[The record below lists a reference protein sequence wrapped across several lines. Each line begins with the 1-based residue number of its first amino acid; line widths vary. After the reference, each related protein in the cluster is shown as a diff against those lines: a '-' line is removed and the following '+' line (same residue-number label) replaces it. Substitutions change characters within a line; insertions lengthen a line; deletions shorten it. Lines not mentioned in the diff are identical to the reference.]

1 MSQVFISYSRRDQTD
16 VSLLAQKLEDAG
28 HKIWLD
34 RSAIQ
39 GGAKWQEEIVRG
51 IERANVFMIVLSP
64 QSVESENVERELGL
78 AHVTRKRIL
87 PVMLQRVTV
96 PPRLQYALAGLE
108 IIDVSAENVT
118 AGSQRV
124 LQAIASTGARAGVV
138 YLNTL
143 WADKLPD
150 LRLLIYVLFLVGGL
164 LKSRWVPI
172 GALILILIAV
182 RTGVW
187 AFRRIYLYP
196 RLRTSG
202 IVLSTELKGFTK
214 DPFRIVS
221 EWRDPET
228 GRLYKFYSEAVPS
241 DHLRLVDRTIP
252 VIVDPRNFK
261 RYRMDLSF
269 LPHPPREPRGS
280 LVLSEPD
287 DVASNIEGYLVR
299 NIFLSHSEQDSK
311 VVGLLAQ
318 RLEAVGHTVWRTKR
332 AKGGD
337 LPYEE
342 QVIEGIAGAGLF
354 LLVLSPASVESTRV
368 RSELDLAV
376 AKGRRIITA
385 ALCRTTVP
393 QDVDYALASVQHVD
407 LSEDFEL
414 GLMRLID
421 TLRSAKPKKTVV
433 PETTRAALA
442 AWLVSW
448 RKDDLDKLKDR
459 GTLLLTEYEGFVEN
473 AGDKGHRNAIRI
485 LSQWRDPVSHERY
498 RFRSS
503 WIACEP
509 EHIRTK
515 IIPVYVDPN
524 NLRRYSVDLSFLPE
538 DQRREVPKRAPLMR
552 RLRKRLLRADNPIG
566 EEASSA
572 ALLLREQ
579 KDVDSNRVFVSYSS
593 ENRDKACLLIERLE
607 GAGYDVVNRS
617 ETDGTRLSG
626 EESTR
631 RISLARTLL
640 IVVPSASARD
650 LASTVLE
657 LRHAYALN
665 KRIIPVT
672 FSDYEIPPSMQL
684 SLAGLQCV
692 DLRRDF
698 ESGIRVL
705 LNALPSRKSGQ
716 APAPDHPKRVS
727 PSLSGGSVRRLV
739 SSATTGAFSWA
750 LGFTLSIVWL
760 DRGSAMPGLIRIAP
774 AMALAYGS
782 VIGGIFYRRRMNIG
796 RLLLV
801 AFVSLVL
808 FPVAVALFAP
818 GHAINSG
825 RDTLALM
832 LTPVL
837 GTSAFIGT
845 KIIYVAVFNYR
856 LKKRGKLILTEYKGS
871 GMSQWRDP
879 VTDEVHTFVR
889 GYSGILSK
897 PIRSTTIAVFM
908 DPANPSDYYMDLSYS
923 PRSKK

>member
-1 MSQVFISYSRRDQTD
+1 
-16 VSLLAQKLEDAG
+16 
-28 HKIWLD
+28 
-34 RSAIQ
+34 
-39 GGAKWQEEIVRG
+39 
-51 IERANVFMIVLSP
+51 
-64 QSVESENVERELGL
+64 
-78 AHVTRKRIL
+78 
-87 PVMLQRVTV
+87 MLQRVTV
-96 PPRLQYALAGLE
+96 PPRLQYAVAQLE
-108 IIDVSAENVT
+108 IIDVSAEDIE
-118 AGSQRV
+118 ARSQRV

-138 YLNTL
+138 YLNSL
-143 WADKLPD
+143 WVDKLPD
-150 LRLLIYVLFLVGGL
+150 LRLLIYVLFLLGGL
-164 LKSRWVPI
+164 WKSRWVPI

-187 AFRRIYLYP
+187 AFGRIFIYP

-261 RYRMDLSF
+261 RYRMDLSS

-287 DVASNIEGYLVR
+287 DVASNIEGYLAR

-311 VVGLLAQ
+311 VADLLVQ
-318 RLEAVGHTVWRTKR
+318 KLEAVGHTVWHTKG

-337 LPYEE
+337 LSYEK

-376 AKGRRIITA
+376 AKGKRIITA

-421 TLRSAKPKKTVV
+421 TIRSAKPKKTVV
-433 PETTRAALA
+433 PETPRAALA
-442 AWLVSW
+442 AWLVPW
-448 RKDDLDKLKDR
+448 RKHDLDKLKDR

-473 AGDKGHRNAIRI
+473 ADNGRRNAIGI

-503 WIACEP
+503 WVACEP

-515 IIPVYVDPN
+515 IIPVYVDPD

-538 DQRREVPKRAPLMR
+538 DQRREVPNRAPLMR
-552 RLRKRLLRADNPIG
+552 RLRNHRFRADNPIG

-572 ALLLREQ
+572 ALFLREQ
-579 KDVDSNRVFVSYSS
+579 ENVDSNRVFISYSS
-593 ENRDKACLLIERLE
+593 ENVDKAGLLIEQLE
-607 GAGYDVVNRS
+607 GAGYEVVNRS
-617 ETDGTRLSG
+617 ETDRTRLGG
-626 EESTR
+626 EESEQ

-640 IVVPSASARD
+640 IVVPSASAPD
-650 LASTVLE
+650 LASKALE
-657 LRHAYALN
+657 LRHAYTLN

-684 SLAGLQCV
+684 ALAGVQCV
-692 DLRRDF
+692 DLTRDF

-716 APAPDHPKRVS
+716 APAPDHPKSVS
-727 PSLSGGSVRRLV
+727 PSRSRGPGRKLV
-739 SSATTGAFSWA
+739 SSAMMGAFSWA

-774 AMALAYGS
+774 AVALAYGS
-782 VIGGIFYRRRMNIG
+782 VMGAIFYRRRMNIR

-845 KIIYVAVFNYR
+845 KNIYVAVFNYR

-897 PIRSTTIAVFM
+897 SIRSTTIAVFM
-908 DPANPSDYYMDLSYS
+908 DPANPSDYYVDLSYS
-923 PRSKK
+923 PRSKE

>member
-1 MSQVFISYSRRDQTD
+1 VFISYSRRDETD
-16 VSLLAQKLEDAG
+16 VSLLARKLEDAG

-64 QSVESENVERELGL
+64 QSVASKNVERELGL

-96 PPRLQYALAGLE
+96 PPRLQYALAELE
-108 IIDVSAENVT
+108 IIDVSAEVIA

-124 LQAIASTGARAGVV
+124 LRAIASTGARAGVV
-138 YLNTL
+138 YLNTR
-143 WADKLPD
+143 WDDKLPD
-150 LRLLIYVLFLVGGL
+150 LRLLIYVLFLLGGL
-164 LKSRWVPI
+164 LKSRWIPI
-172 GALILILIAV
+172 GVLILFLIAV
-182 RTGVW
+182 RTSVW
-187 AFRRIYLYP
+187 AFRRIYIYP
-196 RLRTSG
+196 RSRTNG

-241 DHLRLVDRTIP
+241 DQLRRVDRTIP
-252 VIVDPRNFK
+252 VIVDPRNFT

-269 LPHPPREPRGS
+269 LPQPPREPRGS
-280 LVLSEPD
+280 LVLSSPD
-287 DVASNIEGYLVR
+287 EVASTIEGYLAG
-299 NIFLSHSEQDSK
+299 NIFLSYAEQDNK
-311 VVGLLAQ
+311 VVGLLIQ
-318 RLEAVGHTVWRTKR
+318 RLEAVGHTVWRTKGAER
-332 AKGGD
+332 GD
-337 LPYEE
+337 LSYAE
-342 QVIEGIAGAGLF
+342 QVIEGITSPGLF

-368 RSELDLAV
+368 RGELDMAV
-376 AKGRRIITA
+376 AKGKQIITA

-393 QDVDYALASVQHVD
+393 QDVDYALASAQHVD

-414 GLMRLID
+414 GLKRLID
-421 TLRSAKPKKTVV
+421 TIGSEKSKKTVV
-433 PETTRAALA
+433 PESTRAALA
-442 AWLVSW
+442 AWLVPW
-448 RKDDLDKLKDR
+448 RKGDLDKLKDR

-473 AGDKGHRNAIRI
+473 ADDNEHRNAIRI

-498 RFRSS
+498 RFRSP
-503 WIACEP
+503 WVACEP
-509 EHIRTK
+509 ERIRTK

-538 DQRREVPKRAPLMR
+538 DQRGEVPKRAPLIR
-552 RLRKRLLRADNPIG
+552 RLRNRLFQGDNPIG
-566 EEASSA
+566 EEASSV

-579 KDVDSNRVFVSYSS
+579 KEVDRNRVFLSYSS
-593 ENRDKACLLIERLE
+593 ENVDEADLLIEQLE
-607 GAGYDVVNRS
+607 GAGYEVVNRS
-617 ETDGTRLSG
+617 ETDGTRLGG
-626 EESTR
+626 EQSEQ

-650 LASTVLE
+650 LASKVLE
-657 LRHAYALN
+657 LRHAYTLN

-684 SLAGLQCV
+684 SLAGVQCV
-692 DLRRDF
+692 DLSRDF

-705 LNALPSRKSGQ
+705 LNALPLPKSGQ
-716 APAPDHPKRVS
+716 APASDHPKKVS
-727 PSLSGGSVRRLV
+727 PSLSAAPARRLV
-739 SSATTGAFSWA
+739 SSALMGALSWA

-774 AMALAYGS
+774 AVALTYGC
-782 VIGGIFYRRRMNIG
+782 VIGGIFYRRWMNIG
-796 RLLLV
+796 TLLLV

-808 FPVAVALFAP
+808 FPVTVALFAP

-825 RDTLALM
+825 RDSLALI

-837 GTSAFIGT
+837 ATSAFIGA
-845 KIIYVAVFNYR
+845 KIAYVALFNYQ
-856 LKKRGKLILTEYKGS
+856 LKKRGKLILTEYRGS

-923 PRSKK
+923 PQSKE

>member
-1 MSQVFISYSRRDQTD
+1 VSQVFISYSRRDETD
-16 VSLLAQKLEDAG
+16 VSLLARKLEDAG

-51 IERANVFMIVLSP
+51 IERANVFMILLSP
-64 QSVESENVERELGL
+64 QSVASENVERELGL

-96 PPRLQYALAGLE
+96 PPRLQYALAELE
-108 IIDVSAENVT
+108 IIDVSAEDIA

-138 YLNTL
+138 YLNTR
-143 WADKLPD
+143 WDDKLPD
-150 LRLLIYVLFLVGGL
+150 LRLLIYVLFLLGGL
-164 LKSRWVPI
+164 LKSRWIPI

-182 RTGVW
+182 RIGVW
-187 AFRRIYLYP
+187 AFRRIYIYP

-228 GRLYKFYSEAVPS
+228 GRLYRFYSDAIPS
-241 DHLRLVDRTIP
+241 DHLKRVDRTIP
-252 VIVDPRNFK
+252 VIVDPRNFT

-280 LVLSEPD
+280 LVLSGPD
-287 DVASNIEGYLVR
+287 EVASNIEGYLAG

-311 VVGLLAQ
+311 VVGLLVQ
-318 RLEAVGHTVWRTKR
+318 KLEAVGHTVWRTKG
-332 AKGGD
+332 AEGGD
-337 LPYEE
+337 LSYEE
-342 QVIEGIAGAGLF
+342 QVIEGIAGPGLF
-354 LLVLSPASVESTRV
+354 LLVLSPAAVQSTRV

-376 AKGRRIITA
+376 AKGKRIITA

-421 TLRSAKPKKTVV
+421 TIRSAKPKKTVV
-433 PETTRAALA
+433 PETTRAALT
-442 AWLVSW
+442 AWLVPW
-448 RKDDLDKLKDR
+448 RKGDLDKLKDR

-473 AGDKGHRNAIRI
+473 ADDNGHRNATRI

-498 RFRSS
+498 RFRSP
-503 WIACEP
+503 WVACEP

-538 DQRREVPKRAPLMR
+538 DQRGEVPKRAPLIR
-552 RLRKRLLRADNPIG
+552 RLRNRLLRGDNPIG

-572 ALLLREQ
+572 TLLLREQ
-579 KDVDSNRVFVSYSS
+579 KEVDSNRVFVSYSS
-593 ENRDKACLLIERLE
+593 ENVDKAGLLIEQLE
-607 GAGYDVVNRS
+607 GAGYEVVNRS
-617 ETDGTRLSG
+617 ETDGTRLGG
-626 EESTR
+626 EESEQ

-650 LASTVLE
+650 LASKVLE
-657 LRHAYALN
+657 LRHAYTLN

-672 FSDYEIPPSMQL
+672 FSDYKIPPSMQL
-684 SLAGLQCV
+684 SLAGVQCV
-692 DLRRDF
+692 DLSRDF
-698 ESGIRVL
+698 GSGIRVL
-705 LNALPSRKSGQ
+705 LNALPVRKSGR
-716 APAPDHPKRVS
+716 APAPDHPKKVS
-727 PSLSGGSVRRLV
+727 PSLSGAPARRLV
-739 SSATTGAFSWA
+739 SSAMMGAFSWA

-774 AMALAYGS
+774 AVALAYGC
-782 VIGGIFYRRRMNIG
+782 VIGGIFYRRWMNI
-796 RLLLV
+796 RTLLLL

-837 GTSAFIGT
+837 GTSAFIGA
-845 KIIYVAVFNYR
+845 KIIYVALFNYR

-923 PRSKK
+923 PQSKE